1 MYWYIVG
8 KIAALAQLSNSI
20 PEVTVD
26 QIVPLF
32 SPDQLDGRTSKS
44 AQVYELLRNA
54 IISLK
59 MPPDSAV
66 VEKDICAQL
75 GISRTPLREAIL
87 QLAKES
93 LIKIA
98 PSDGTFVNKI
108 ILREVLQGQ
117 LVRDTIEMR
126 LTQLAARNF
135 KAEYEKDFEL
145 ALFKQK
151 AAGKR
156 KDVDEFFAL
165 DNEFHRLICETAGF
179 PDAWLAIHNATG
191 QLDRVRRQAFP
202 LEGHYSVVFD
212 EHREIYE
219 RIRKR
224 DEAGAAAVFQVQLD
238 STFPSIQILR
248 EKRPDLISGDAD
260 ISVTDIR

>member
-1 MYWYIVG
+1 M
-8 KIAALAQLSNSI
+8 
-20 PEVTVD
+20 E
-26 QIVPLF
+26 QITPLF
-32 SPDQLDGRTSKS
+32 TPDQLDGRTSKS
-44 AQVYELLRNA
+44 AQVYELLRGA
-54 IISLK
+54 IIALK
-59 MPPDSAV
+59 LPPDTAI
-66 VEKDICAQL
+66 VEKEICAQL

-108 ILREVLQGQ
+108 VLTEVLQGQ
-117 LVRDTIEMR
+117 LVRDTVEMR

-135 KAEYEKDFEL
+135 KNDYEKDFEL

-151 AAGKR
+151 AAAKR

-165 DNEFHRLICETAGF
+165 DNEFHRLICACAGF
-179 PDAWLAIHNATG
+179 PDAWLTIHNATG

-202 LEGHYSVVFD
+202 LEGHFNVVFD

-219 RIRKR
+219 RIRR
-224 DEAGAAAVFQVQLD
+224 HDEVGAAKVLQVQLD
-238 STFPSIQILR
+238 STFPSIQMLR
-248 EKRPDLISGDAD
+248 EKRPELLSGDED
-260 ISVTDIR
+260 VGVTDIR

>member
-1 MYWYIVG
+1 M
-8 KIAALAQLSNSI
+8 
-20 PEVTVD
+20 D

-32 SPDQLDGRTSKS
+32 SSDQLDGRTSKS

-59 MPPDSAV
+59 LPPDTAIQ
-66 VEKDICAQL
+66 EKEICAQL

-108 ILREVLQGQ
+108 VLREVLQGQ

-135 KAEYEKDFEL
+135 EVEFEKDFEL

-151 AAGKR
+151 GAAKR
-156 KDVDEFFAL
+156 KDVDDFFML
-165 DNEFHRLICETAGF
+165 DNEFHKLICECAGF
-179 PDAWLAIHNATG
+179 PDAWMAIHNATG

-202 LEGHYSVVFD
+202 LEGHYSIVFD
-212 EHREIYE
+212 EHCEMYE
-219 RIRKR
+219 RIKRK
-224 DEAGAAAVFQVQLD
+224 DEAGVAQIFQVQLD
-238 STFPSIQILR
+238 STFPSIKILR
-248 EKRPDLISGDAD
+248 EKRPDLIIGEAD
-260 ISVTDIR
+260 ISVFDIR